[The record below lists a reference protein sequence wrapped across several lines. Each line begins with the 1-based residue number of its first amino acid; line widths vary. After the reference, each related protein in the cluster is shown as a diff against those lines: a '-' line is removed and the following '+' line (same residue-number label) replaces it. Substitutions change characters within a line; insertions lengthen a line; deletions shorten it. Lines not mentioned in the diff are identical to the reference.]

1 MVSQMLLMTSACCFR
16 PTFRQIH
23 QFPVL
28 QNHQCPVVTHPSS
41 HFSPQL
47 RESEQQVLPIRMQE
61 LQERLSALQAK
72 ESEYQARY
80 SQMSRAM
87 AAQ

>member
-1 MVSQMLLMTSACCFR
+1 MVLQMLLMTSAYCFR
-16 PTFRQIH
+16 PTFRQR
-23 QFPVL
+23 
-28 QNHQCPVVTHPSS
+28 HQCPVASDPSP

-61 LQERLSALQAK
+61 LQERLAALQAK

-80 SQMSRAM
+80 SELSRAM